1 MQDDQQTVSPQ
12 ARLISHA
19 GDLPQ
24 DDATLL
30 TAIKARLGQDPARP
44 AADVERLLQL
54 LDALWAVELGRFL
67 LRNCGLDAYWTHQV
81 VTHQPG
87 SLAPDT
93 TPALEYALF
102 ETLPAVLA
110 TRERFGIFRAQ
121 LQALLQPGM
130 TLASV
135 PCGWMGDLLSLD
147 YRQCPEVQLLGIDLD
162 PQALEGA
169 LQLARRH
176 GLEGQLSLRLED
188 AWTQG
193 DANSVDVLTSNGL
206 NLYEPDDARVIA
218 LYGAFFHK
226 LRPGGTLLT
235 SFLTPPQPVRAV
247 AMADGIDRPGGAG
260 TAEPDLRRHRAGALG
275 IVPYTRAN
283 ACATGER
290 GLYRHPFHRGSRQ
303 PLSHRH
309 RAQACPRLSGAAAG
323 LHACGTDGRGL
334 VRGAGVGRCAAARP
348 MQSMRGGG
356 LGRVAGSAGRRSRP
370 WWRWRLLVA
379 AGALVNRA
387 AGDAAGGGGNAGPDG
402 RPFAPV
408 HGHGIA
414 PTGAGPPCCSH
425 ARRRGQRLYR
435 YLPT

>member
-235 SFLTPPQPVRAV
+235 SFLTPPPSLCAQSPWQ
-247 AMADGIDRPGGAG
+247 MALIDPA
-260 TAEPDLRRHRAGALG
+260 ALALQSQIFVD
-275 IVPYTRAN
+275 IVQARWASFRTHAQTRAQL
-283 ACATGER
+283 E
-290 GLYRHPFHRGSRQ
+290 
-303 PLSHRH
+303 
-309 RAQACPRLSGAAAG
+309 
-323 LHACGTDGRGL
+323 
-334 VRGAGVGRCAAARP
+334 
-348 MQSMRGGG
+348 
-356 LGRVAGSAGRRSRP
+356 SAGFTDIRFIED
-370 WWRWRLLVA
+370 
-379 AGALVNRA
+379 RA
-387 AGDAAGGGGNAGPDG
+387 SLFPTVIAHKPA
-402 RPFAPV
+402 
-408 HGHGIA
+408 HG
-414 PTGAGPPCCSH
+414 
-425 ARRRGQRLYR
+425 
-435 YLPT
+435 